1 MSSVESKVYRLRG
14 IPEHLDRLGVALL
27 LSRFI
32 VNGDQGDVSVGS
44 LALSCERW
52 VNKRTKTATL
62 SFKKLPE
69 AVSRDPDAGEWP
81 LRDPAWLTPL
91 LLDDTFIGLSP
102 LNDVPEHEHHYDC
115 IVMSGL
121 ASHPMGSWQPH
132 GKDKSFM
139 WIRDALPHLVPKVN
153 FILYGYDT
161 KLAGSRSFQTVAD
174 IALTFIHTLQR
185 GGWAGPGSTKLIFFA
200 HSLGGIVLKEA
211 FRMLADS
218 SVRDELILNRTRGA
232 ILFGV
237 PSQGLDV
244 SDLQIMLEGQPNK
257 DALVKE
263 ISNESPF
270 VEVLEEQFSGIS
282 HLQKM
287 KLLWAYETE
296 TTPTVIIA
304 DGKYKRSG
312 PGTIFVSPL
321 SATSQRCNFEPGS
334 TIQINANHSD
344 MVKFSPGSELIDR
357 IAYKLQDMLKDTCST
372 KEASE
377 EATEPSIEMMA
388 AFHIESQRTRIVNH
402 VDTAE
407 DPEFWDI
414 HSIIQAI
421 HAPERD
427 SRLEQVDVAVGHSFS
442 WAFERAAVGL
452 TSWLQ
457 NDEKLFWISGKPG
470 SGKSTFMKYLH
481 NNPLTADYLRLWRR
495 SANNFVRATFF
506 FHHRGTAIQK
516 SLEGLHRGI
525 LSQVLKQAP
534 QSFLTIQPRLVQAYQ
549 AAIRA
554 KNLGS
559 LSHDLEALMAFCK
572 VTPNAEI
579 LGQLNKVLSCEMPLK
594 AFRTIVIQPM
604 LFTGIINSDEDL
616 LYHIYPLRD
625 ALLAVQNEYKANKP
639 DGLPVLTS
647 ILSKVKMPWAGTREF
662 ISLIQ
667 SWLEAIDIN
676 TQVSNFRAHLVAR
689 RSNEWGMTEII
700 KDQLDHLTEQILSR
714 FSVRKAHRSRIE
726 TANWSLEHLNDA
738 ISFVT
743 DQKLIDLDLCIFID
757 ALDEHDGPPEFISQF
772 IKGIAS
778 AKGSRTRL
786 KILFSSRP
794 WQPFIEAFVHSP
806 SIQIH
811 EFTENDIR
819 ELCLHMIRPSSPGSA
834 EILQLVEEIVSQARG
849 VFLWVKL
856 VLNDLLDN
864 ANRLTSS
871 DINNVNLQAELMD
884 ILRSLPTDLGQYYR
898 TIIERIPYSYR
909 WEAFCLLEA
918 VSKSSR
924 PIHLKEI
931 SSIFLCAN
939 IQNVNDIY
947 PRMLEIDG
955 SDASIYTKKHLRTHS
970 GGLVETVDADRLQLL
985 HQTLVEFIQLPEF
998 KCIVLGERYR
1008 IVKENGY
1015 TILSKY
1021 EAVREASYSNGCI
1034 EISVGE
1040 IFSNYARE
1048 AESTTGNSA
1057 YFSFTG
1063 VKWTG
1068 PPENAAFPKYFISVP
1083 TGAKWVGP
1091 SENEDFPRSMIGVS
1105 YTTLEVALACE
1116 LKLHLQDTLKHDKE
1130 TETVLIFRILLRMI
1144 ERGVFN
1150 IDSAMDFLQAMV
1162 SQGLQIH
1169 ASYFGLLILM
1179 DQIFHMP
1186 PETSMTTMAMD
1197 FFERVMAAFFEPTA
1211 SVEASTNNA
1220 GVAVVSGHFNN
1231 LMLSH
1236 EHGATIQALHVPTHH
1251 RLMEYLLDK
1260 GADPNGLTS
1269 ENLTPLDCWVKSNQS
1284 SDTCHNDLTG
1294 GPVLIRRGGRL
1305 NICTRKEW
1313 ERTIR
1318 VTNHINYPIAMYP
1331 PSWLEGAPGADLDE
1345 SQEATPTPLDIGV
1358 GARPTKPRRPKLRK
1372 WLRDSTLSLKGMM
1385 NKE

>member
-32 VNGDQGDVSVGS
+32 ANGDQGDVSVGS
-44 LALSCERW
+44 LALSCNRW

-81 LRDPAWLTPL
+81 LRDPTWLAPL

-115 IVMSGL
+115 IVLSGL

-161 KLAGSRSFQTVAD
+161 KLAGSRSFQTVPD
-174 IALTFIHTLQR
+174 IALTFIHTLQQ

-232 ILFGV
+232 IFFGV

-282 HLQKM
+282 HLQRM

-296 TTPTVIIA
+296 TTPTVTA
-304 DGKYKRSG
+304 VDGEYKRCG
-312 PGTIFVSPL
+312 PGTVFVSPL
-321 SATSQRCNFEPGS
+321 SATSQRCNFEPDS

-357 IAYKLQDMLKDTCST
+357 IAYKLQDMLKGGI
-372 KEASE
+372 E
-377 EATEPSIEMMA
+377 EAGEETSEPYIEMMA
-388 AFHIESQRTRIVNH
+388 ALHLDSQRALVFGNH
-402 VDTAE
+402 VDP
-407 DPEFWDI
+407 DLDSDFWDI
-414 HSIIQAI
+414 HSIIQGI

-549 AAIRA
+549 AAVRT

-559 LSHDLEALMAFCK
+559 FSHDLDALVAFYK
-572 VTPNAEI
+572 VFPNSEV
-579 LGQLNKVLSCEMPLK
+579 LKQRDKVLCCEIPLK
-594 AFRTIVIQPM
+594 VFRTMVVEPM
-604 LFTGIINSDEDL
+604 LSAGAVVSDEDL
-616 LYHIYPLRD
+616 LYQVYPLRD
-625 ALLAVQNEYKANKP
+625 ALLAAQNEYKTNHQSAVP
-639 DGLPVLTS
+639 ILQS
-647 ILSKVKMPWAGTREF
+647 ILSEVKTPWAESVQF
-662 ISLIQ
+662 ISLVKI
-667 SWLEAIDIN
+667 WLEAIDIN
-676 TQVSNFRAHLVAR
+676 TQLSKLRDLLVVQ
-689 RSNEWGMTEII
+689 RSNESHMVKNTKARPDDLI
-700 KDQLDHLTEQILSR
+700 KPILSR
-714 FSVRKAHRSRIE
+714 FSSRKAQRIHIE
-726 TANWSLEHLNDA
+726 TANWSVEHLNHA
-738 ISFVT
+738 ISLVT
-743 DQKLIDLDLCIFID
+743 DQQLVDLDLCIFID
-757 ALDEHDGPPEFISQF
+757 ALDEHDGPPDFISQF
-772 IKGIAS
+772 IRDIAS
-778 AKGSRTRL
+778 AEGSRTRL

-794 WQPFIEAFVHSP
+794 WQPFIDAFKHSP

-819 ELCLHMIRPSSPGSA
+819 ELCLYTIRPESPGSA
-834 EILQLVEEIVSQARG
+834 EILQLVENIVNQARG

-864 ANRLTSS
+864 AARLTTSGI
-871 DINNVNLQAELMD
+871 DILDLHAALMD
-884 ILRSLPTDLGQYYR
+884 ILKSLPTDLEQYYK
-898 TIIERIPYSYR
+898 TIIERIPHSYR
-909 WEAFCLLEA
+909 WEAFCLLEV
-918 VSKSSR
+918 VSKSVR
-924 PIHLKEI
+924 PIHVKEMLKI
-931 SSIFLCAN
+931 LLCAN

-947 PRMLEIDG
+947 PRMLEMDR
-955 SDASIYTKKHLRTHS
+955 SDVGVYTTEHLRTHS
-970 GGLVETVDADRLQLL
+970 GGLVEIIDADELQLL

-998 KCIVLGERYR
+998 KRTVLGERYR
-1008 IVKENGY
+1008 IVNENGY

-1021 EAVREASYSNGCI
+1021 EAVRGASRSNDGI
-1034 EISVGE
+1034 NIQISE
-1040 IFSNYARE
+1040 MFLNYARG
-1048 AESTTGNSA
+1048 AESTTGNST

-1063 VKWTG
+1063 VKWKGTLV
-1068 PPENAAFPKYFISVP
+1068 NKAFPDYMTDV
-1083 TGAKWVGP
+1083 
-1091 SENEDFPRSMIGVS
+1091 R
-1105 YTTLEVALACE
+1105 YTTLEMALACE

-1130 TETVLIFRILLRMI
+1130 TTTVLMFLILLHMI
-1144 ERGVFN
+1144 ERGVFD
-1150 IDSAMDFLQAMV
+1150 IDSAMEFLQAMV
-1162 SQGLQIH
+1162 SQGLQIC
-1169 ASYFGLLILM
+1169 ASHFGFLMLM
-1179 DQIFHMP
+1179 DRIQNMDP
-1186 PETSMTTMAMD
+1186 LTTPFTVAID
-1197 FFERVMAAFFEPTA
+1197 FFQRVMTVFFEPGANVKVIMNTA
-1211 SVEASTNNA
+1211 GWGITS
-1220 GVAVVSGHFNN
+1220 N
-1231 LMLSH
+1231 LFHQAMMSH
-1236 EHGATIQALHVPTHH
+1236 GQGATIQALHISTHL
-1251 RLMEYLLDK
+1251 RLVEYLLDK

-1269 ENLTPLDCWVKSNQS
+1269 NNLTPLDCWVKSTQRYHVRHPVYS
-1284 SDTCHNDLTG
+1284 GTF
-1294 GPVLIRRGGRL
+1294 VLIQRGGRL
-1305 NICTRKEW
+1305 NICTRDEW
-1313 ERTIR
+1313 GRALNITRTLI
-1318 VTNHINYPIAMYP
+1318 YMPF
-1331 PSWLEGAPGADLDE
+1331 PSLEMPFPGWLEGAPGAD
-1345 SQEATPTPLDIGV
+1345 V
-1358 GARPTKPRRPKLRK
+1358 GARPTKPRRSKFRK
-1372 WLRDSTLSLKGMM
+1372 WLRDSILSWK
-1385 NKE
+1385 